1 VLKKSGQI
9 SAISGATKLFA
20 IVGNPVEQSLSPAF
34 WNKALRYVGLDAV
47 YVPMQVFPENAR
59 EAFTG
64 LKALNVCGVNVTMPL
79 KKDFAAFCHILHSP
93 ADTLNAVNTIKLGDI
108 IEGWNT
114 DATALKKVFSR
125 LKPFKQALIMGAGS
139 SAAAASWALTE
150 LSIKG
155 IFQIARKHSLPGTD
169 DSTDFIK
176 KLSWDKKNFAYAI
189 EESDIIINA
198 TPLGWKKDDFVVELE
213 DFLDQNKIYVDLIYA
228 PDSKLIAAA
237 RRKSCMVIDGRELLL
252 EQGLEAFKILTGIEP
267 PEKVIRDCIFNQA

>member
-1 VLKKSGQI
+1 MLKKSGQI
-9 SAISGATKLFA
+9 STISGATRLFA

-34 WNKALRYVGLDAV
+34 WNKALCCVGLNAV
-47 YVPMQVFPENAR
+47 YVPMQVFPENAG
-59 EAFTG
+59 EAFAG
-64 LKALNVCGVNVTMPL
+64 LRALNICGVNVTMPL
-79 KKDFAAFCHILHSP
+79 KKDFAAFCNILHSP
-93 ADTLNAVNTIKLGDI
+93 ADALNAVNTIRFGST

-114 DATALKKVFSR
+114 DATALKRVFSR

-139 SAAAASWALTE
+139 SAAAVSWALKE

-155 IFQIARKHSLPGTD
+155 IFQIARKHSSSGTD
-169 DSTDFIK
+169 NSTDLIK

-189 EESDIIINA
+189 EESDIIINT

-213 DFLDQNKIYVDLIYA
+213 EFLDQNKIYVDLNYA

-237 RRKSCMVIDGRELLL
+237 RKKSCVVIDGRELLV
-252 EQGLEAFKILTGIEP
+252 EQGLEAFRILTGIEP